1 MARKETHHLE
11 TNKPKS
17 KNNKNE
23 RQMFHSSSHDDQT
36 QKATTRRIKHT
47 RKKKNDPAS
56 EKPNYKQAQLDE
68 DDSITTT
75 QSMEYSSEEETADE
89 KKAGMI
95 NRHSDESQ
103 KMRKGL
109 SKAWKEIFAKRIT
122 TNTAPNPREKS
133 AEKPSAIQSRITTQQ
148 LNNHEYNIPFG
159 NDISSQNKF
168 ECFLFHNINGIK
180 DNHNWLQINMTMK
193 DLNVT
198 CFGFAEINTS
208 MRGNQFNNNNNTQ

>member
-1 MARKETHHLE
+1 MI
-11 TNKPKS
+11 P
-17 KNNKNE
+17 
-23 RQMFHSSSHDDQT
+23 Q
-36 QKATTRRIKHT
+36 ATDK
-47 RKKKNDPAS
+47 
-56 EKPNYKQAQLDE
+56 
-68 DDSITTT
+68 
-75 QSMEYSSEEETADE
+75 

-122 TNTAPNPREKS
+122 TNTAPNPRGKS
-133 AEKPSAIQSRITTQQ
+133 AEKLSTIQSRITTQ

-159 NDISSQNKF
+159 NDISSHNKF

-208 MRGNQFNNNNNTQ
+208 MRGNQFKKWNSITRKTFIHSRTALSESGH